1 MISRE
6 KIHKILTLVLEISER
21 GKGVNGYPY
30 VHVGISNIGYPMQL
44 YTMTNGFSERGCYD
58 IDMLIDND
66 SKADL
71 AIKELEELLKIA
83 VDRIEE

>member
-30 VHVGISNIGYPMQL
+30 VSAGIDNYNRKIYLCAMK
-44 YTMTNGFSERGCYD
+44 NGLSKRGCYD
-58 IDMLIDND
+58 ISMMIDND
-66 SKADL
+66 SKADQ

-83 VDRIEE
+83 VDRIGE

>member
-21 GKGVNGYPY
+21 GEDENGYPY
-30 VHVGISNIGYPMQL
+30 ISFEISNLGHRASL
-44 YTMTNGFSERGCYD
+44 YAMKDGFSTARDYE
-58 IDMLIDND
+58 INMLFD
-66 SKADL
+66 SDSEADR
-71 AIKELEELLKIA
+71 AIKKLKKLLKIA